1 MIRPSF
7 DNEVAEALEKVCDPC
22 SIGSNAPISI
32 LDMGLIQGWSMGED
46 GHLEVKMCV
55 TSACCTMAPNIV
67 RGAEE
72 VLTAI
77 PGVRSAHV
85 EIDPTIFWTP
95 ASMTEKGRAL
105 LAARRSA
112 SLAATSVKPQQWR
125 TQVTARAP
133 AG

>member
-7 DNEVAEALEKVCDPC
+7 DSEVAEALEKVCDPC

-67 RGAEE
+67 RGAEC
-72 VLTAI
+72 
-77 PGVRSAHV
+77 
-85 EIDPTIFWTP
+85 
-95 ASMTEKGRAL
+95 
-105 LAARRSA
+105 
-112 SLAATSVKPQQWR
+112 
-125 TQVTARAP
+125 
-133 AG
+133 

>member
-1 MIRPSF
+1 VR
-7 DNEVAEALEKVCDPC
+7 DL
-22 SIGSNAPISI
+22 
-32 LDMGLIQGWSMGED
+32 GLL
-46 GHLEVKMCV
+46 HH
-55 TSACCTMAPNIV
+55 
-67 RGAEE
+67 GAEHRSRCR

-125 TQVTARAP
+125 TQVTARAS

>member
-1 MIRPSF
+1 
-7 DNEVAEALEKVCDPC
+7 
-22 SIGSNAPISI
+22 
-32 LDMGLIQGWSMGED
+32 
-46 GHLEVKMCV
+46 
-55 TSACCTMAPNIV
+55 
-67 RGAEE
+67 
-72 VLTAI
+72 
-77 PGVRSAHV
+77 VRSAHV

-125 TQVTARAP
+125 TQVTARTS